1 MRTHT
6 DAAGS
11 TNEGYETEETED
23 QFYDEEEEE
32 QEDFGRRSSSSS
44 SRHSMAITPALP
56 RNHNHPASPTPRG
69 SRRNRTARTTQQ
81 QHRHTSRGLPRDPTF
96 TSSHYPRSLSAS
108 QIFTQPPHLAPSRRL
123 SHRLSTWR
131 APSFDEALN
140 TLLVTR
146 CNRQILFFCLGF
158 VCPLLW
164 MVAAFLPIP
173 PRPADAQ
180 VNANVN
186 DLEDLNGKEG
196 RYALGVQMEMMDWE
210 HEKRFLKARWWRTLN
225 RIMSVVGVAVIAAIV
240 SNPFFTTAE
249 SVETP
254 RADLIS
260 VDCACGNCFPV
271 RSEAKFLHTSL
282 WKICSTV
289 LLVSFVALYPV
300 LPSLLLSRLVLSL
313 LSTTFSVVLTRRHL
327 LQSLHLVY
335 TTYLL
340 CTHDGQTNASSTRS
354 SETYT
359 SKLPPVSR

>member
-1 MRTHT
+1 
-6 DAAGS
+6 
-11 TNEGYETEETED
+11 
-23 QFYDEEEEE
+23 
-32 QEDFGRRSSSSS
+32 
-44 SRHSMAITPALP
+44 
-56 RNHNHPASPTPRG
+56 
-69 SRRNRTARTTQQ
+69 
-81 QHRHTSRGLPRDPTF
+81 
-96 TSSHYPRSLSAS
+96 
-108 QIFTQPPHLAPSRRL
+108 
-123 SHRLSTWR
+123 
-131 APSFDEALN
+131 
-140 TLLVTR
+140 
-146 CNRQILFFCLGF
+146 
-158 VCPLLW
+158 